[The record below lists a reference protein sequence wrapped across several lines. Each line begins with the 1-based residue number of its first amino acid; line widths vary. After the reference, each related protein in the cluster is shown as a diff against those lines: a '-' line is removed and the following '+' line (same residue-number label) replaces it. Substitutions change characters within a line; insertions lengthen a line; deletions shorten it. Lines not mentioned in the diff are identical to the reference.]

1 MIGASTVFMARVR
14 SALLPLAF
22 LIAGGSIA
30 GFLIS
35 SRPEAKQQTPEDP
48 VTFVTTERAAPGRH
62 RVTIPVMGVVRAE
75 REVTLQPEVSGVVV
89 QHSERLADGD
99 LVEAGDLLVRLDS
112 RDYASAVKI
121 SKADLAQARLAVR
134 EEDVQRKVAAA
145 EWKDAP
151 PDFSD
156 DSRAYVMREPHLD
169 AAKARVDSVRTRI
182 RKAKRDVGKT
192 LIHAPFDAV
201 VLTENVELGQLVGP
215 QTPIAR
221 LAGID
226 RFWIQASIP
235 VSQLP
240 FVDIPRV
247 NTHKPQGS
255 TATVID
261 RAADE
266 LTREGYVLRLLPT
279 VEERGRMAQIVIA
292 VDDPL
297 GLRLPLGERPTPLLV
312 GTYVEA
318 EITGRTLDAVVPV
331 PRRAMIDDTHL
342 WVVDDQLRLHSREVT
357 VVWRER
363 GRVFVQEGL
372 AAGERFAVSNLPLA
386 TDGMKVAL
394 VDDDGDAP
402 GPSEDASEPSGHAP
416 G

>member
-1 MIGASTVFMARVR
+1 MARIR
-14 SALLPLAF
+14 SAVLPLAF
-22 LIAGGSIA
+22 LAAGASIA
-30 GFLIS
+30 GFLIT

-48 VTFVTTERAAPGRH
+48 VTFVQIERARPGHH

-75 REVTLQPEVSGVVV
+75 REVTLQPEVSGVVI
-89 QHSERLADGD
+89 QQSERLSDGD
-99 LVEAGDLLVRLDS
+99 LVAAGDLLVRLDA

-134 EEDVQRKVAAA
+134 EEDVQRQVAAA

-182 RKAKRDVGKT
+182 RKAKRDVSKT

-201 VLTENVELGQLVGP
+201 VLTENVEMGQLVSP

-235 VSQLP
+235 VSELP
-240 FVDIPRV
+240 FIDIPRV
-247 NTHKPQGS
+247 NTEERQGS
-255 TATVID
+255 RATVVD
-261 RAADE
+261 PAAGE
-266 LTREGYVLRLLPT
+266 QAREAYVLRLLPA

-297 GLRLPLGERPTPLLV
+297 GLQQPLGQRPTPLLV

-318 EITGRTLDAVVPV
+318 EITGRTLSNVVPV
-331 PRRAMIDDTHL
+331 PRRAMLDDAHVWT
-342 WVVDDQLRLHSREVT
+342 VDDERRLRTREVE

-363 GRVFVQEGL
+363 GRVFVGEGL
-372 AAGERFAVSNLPLA
+372 AAGEQIVVSNLPLA
-386 TDGMKVAL
+386 TEGMKVEL
-394 VDDDGDAP
+394 VDANGQAEPAAP
-402 GPSEDASEPSGHAP
+402 AD
-416 G
+416 